1 MKLSRIYQTPIE
13 ECTSVGIKLKG
24 QLLLAKNRDRTYFP
38 TISIIHE
45 IVDGTEMVYMFDSDT
60 DYSEGINEHGI
71 AIVNTTMSKRDAD
84 ANTSTGKSNHTILD
98 GKKIRHALAC
108 KTIDET
114 IKTICEYQGGVSG
127 HTTIAYRKGYITVEK
142 LKSGKFKVKSSG
154 QDEVVIRTNHGIDF
168 PNHGDQTGKDRE
180 SSVSRYHYAN
190 QEVKKI
196 TDPKELLGSLRK
208 RHNQPGFLEPF
219 RVNYK
224 YWTTSQIMLNV
235 TALEFTMALEEGTK
249 FLGVTDK
256 LPKAYK
262 PKIQIHINRL
272 STDFKVSTLV

>member
-1 MKLSRIYQTPIE
+1 MKISQILGEVLE

-24 QLLLAKNRDRTYFP
+24 QLCLAKNRDRTYFP
-38 TISIIHE
+38 TISIVHE
-45 IVDGTEMVYMFDSDT
+45 IVNGTELVYMFDSDT

-84 ANTSTGKSNHTILD
+84 ANTSTGKTNPTILD
-98 GKKIRHALAC
+98 GKKIRRALSC
-108 KTIDET
+108 KTAKEAVDV
-114 IKTICEYQGGVSG
+114 ICEYKGGVSG
-127 HTTIAYRKGYITVEK
+127 HTTIAHRKGFITVEK
-142 LKSGKFKVKSSG
+142 LKSGKFDVREVG
-154 QDEVVIRTNHGIDF
+154 EDETVIRTNHGLNF

-196 TDPKELLGSLRK
+196 DDPKELLSSLRK

-235 TALEFTMALEEGTK
+235 SALQFTMALEEGTK
-249 FLGVTDK
+249 FLGITDK
-256 LPKAYK
+256 LPKAYG
-262 PKIQIHINRL
+262 PKIEIHIYRL
-272 STDFKVSTLV
+272 STDFKIKTIV